1 MISVITSN
9 PGSGL
14 TQLIKDFQEV
24 DLYQTASSKP
34 FPNDLFV
41 QVDGEVPKTSIKGD
55 FLVQIAS
62 IQLANPLHDDQTFLL
77 TITDGIQ
84 TVHALT
90 NGSIANLKTHGKI
103 GSKLL
108 LTDTIAIQEG
118 YLQLNGDN
126 TQFHYGSNTYPRPR
140 SAFRGR
146 TAYRNGGTSRPNG
159 DGRRN
164 HRYDNED
171 GETSFV
177 KRPPPKTTLIDFMPQ
192 LKISVDSENEK
203 TKERNGKR
211 RNNTN
216 ETTNHSSKDQ
226 IVYEQDIVND
236 ETADNDDDPTHGAFR
251 ERRNPL
257 PPRLQRVQE
266 ERSRRNPTRFTDEI
280 AMFNDIY
287 PGDPTGMS
295 YLAGNSSTHNPFV
308 SHPNLIGST
317 ATPLAYLPYGLTPMA
332 TQGYPT
338 DQTNFHYGTTSVG
351 PAPPTYFVAPT
362 TLMSNGNSTENSSN
376 ENEEKRKSSEEQND
390 ENNEQTKKSSSDEKR
405 RETTSR
411 PRWKVG
417 DFCLA
422 RWNEDGEFY
431 YATVLQI
438 QPPFCN
444 IVFTEYNTHDK
455 VHFNDMKVV
464 PRDQHYYEY
473 YPPSLVSTSEYNPYI
488 TNGCYP
494 IGLDGCLIMPE
505 VPPFPFNSDG
515 TLYMCPTPLTTSFTR
530 SAQQPQQQ
538 RRRDQTNSTAAIKD
552 DEISDGSSSLSK
564 AKPCSIADS
573 PLVLVTS
580 DDLRENSSK
589 ENN

>member
-9 PGSGL
+9 PGGYGL

-34 FPNDLFV
+34 FPNDLFL

-55 FLVQIAS
+55 FLVQIVS
-62 IQLANPLHDDQTFLL
+62 IEFANPLHDDQTFLL

-84 TVHALT
+84 TVPALT
-90 NGSIANLKTHGKI
+90 NGSIGHLKTHGKI

-108 LTDTIAIQEG
+108 LTDTIPIQDG
-118 YLQLNGDN
+118 YLQLNGEN

-146 TAYRNGGTSRPNG
+146 TSYRNG

-164 HRYDNED
+164 HRYDNDD
-171 GETSFV
+171 GENNFV

-192 LKISVDSENEK
+192 LKISVESENEK

-211 RNNTN
+211 RTNTN
-216 ETTNHSSKDQ
+216 ETTNPPSKDQ

-236 ETADNDDDPTHGAFR
+236 EPADNDDDPTHGAFR

-266 ERSRRNPTRFTDEI
+266 ERSRRNPTRFPDDI
-280 AMFNDIY
+280 AVFNGLY
-287 PGDPTGMS
+287 PTAEMS
-295 YLAGNSSTHNPFV
+295 YLTGNSSTHNPFV
-308 SHPNLIGST
+308 QH

-338 DQTNFHYGTTSVG
+338 DQTNFHYGTTQ
-351 PAPPTYFVAPT
+351 AFFVAPP
-362 TLMSNGNSTENSSN
+362 TLMSNGHSTEHSSI
-376 ENEEKRKSSEEQND
+376 ENEEKKISSEQQQND
-390 ENNEQTKKSSSDEKR
+390 ESNEQMKKTPSNDQQTSDEKR
-405 RETTSR
+405 REANAR

-422 RWNEDGEFY
+422 RWSEDGEFY
-431 YATVLQI
+431 YATILQI

-455 VHFNDMKVV
+455 VHFNDMKIA

-473 YPPSLVSTSEYNPYI
+473 YPPSLVPTSEYNPYV

-515 TLYMCPTPLTTSFTR
+515 TLYMCPSPLTTTSFTR
-530 SAQQPQQQ
+530 SNQQQQQQ
-538 RRRDQTNSTAAIKD
+538 RRRDPTNSTAAIKE
-552 DEISDGSSSLSK
+552 DEMPDVSSSSSSLSK

-573 PLVLVTS
+573 PLVLVTA